1 MKGYPLKLDTLVL
14 TEESTLMINMTNLAD
29 TEKLALFGGPKTIQT
44 EFKRY
49 NSIGAEEVQAA
60 KKVIESGVL
69 SQFIGAWHED
79 FYGGPKVR
87 EFERQCAEYF
97 GVKHAVTVNS
107 WTSGLV
113 AAVGAIGIEPGD
125 EVIVTP
131 WTMSASATAILHWNA
146 IPVFADIDPE
156 TFNLDP
162 KSVEANITPYTKAIM
177 VADIFGQSADMDE
190 LMAIATKHGLKVIS
204 DAAQAPGALYKGKH
218 AGTFAHVGGYS
229 LNYHKHIHTGE
240 GGILVTDDDEIAE
253 RLQLIR
259 NHAEVVVGDK
269 GVTNLSN
276 MIGHN
281 FRLGEIECAMGIEQ
295 LKKLSGFVESRQH
308 LANRLTEGLKG
319 LRGLRT
325 PVVKPD
331 RTHVYYVYPIILD
344 VEELGISKG
353 RIHAALQAEG
363 VTVANRYQNIHL
375 LPVYQKKIAYG
386 SRGFPWVS
394 DICHRDV
401 DYSKGIC
408 PVAEELNDSTYLGF
422 GLCVYDWTNDDVDL
436 IAKAF
441 RKVWSNLEMLKGSA
455 LLGGEA

>member
-1 MKGYPLKLDTLVL
+1 MSNP
-14 TEESTLMINMTNLAD
+14 
-29 TEKLALFGGPKTIQT
+29 KLALFGGPKTIQT
-44 EFKRY
+44 TFKRY
-49 NSIGAEEVQAA
+49 NPIGVEEVEAA
-60 KKVIESGVL
+60 KQVIESGVL
-69 SQFIGAWHED
+69 SQFLGVWHED
-79 FYGGPKVR
+79 FYGGLKVR

-131 WTMSASATAILHWNA
+131 WTMSATATAILHWNA

-177 VADIFGQSADMDE
+177 VADIFGQSADMDA
-190 LMAIATKHGLKVIS
+190 LMAIAAKHGLKVIS
-204 DAAQAPGALYKGKH
+204 DTAQAPGALYKGKY
-218 AGTFAHVGGYS
+218 AGTLADVGGYS

-240 GGILVTDDDEIAE
+240 GGILVTDNDEIAE
-253 RLQLIR
+253 RVQLIR

-281 FRLGEIECAMGIEQ
+281 FRLGEIECAIGIEQ
-295 LKKLSGFVESRQH
+295 LKKLDRFVQSRQA
-308 LANRLTEGLKG
+308 LANRLTEGLHG

-325 PVVKPD
+325 PVVKPGC
-331 RTHVYYVYPIILD
+331 THVYYVYPMVLD
-344 VEELGISKG
+344 IEALGVSRE

-363 VTVANRYQNIHL
+363 VAVSKHYQNIHL
-375 LPVYQKKIAYG
+375 LPLYQRKIAYG
-386 SRGFPWVS
+386 SMGFPWTS
-394 DICHRDV
+394 DICRRDV

-408 PVAEELNDSTYLGF
+408 PVAEQLNDSTYLGF
-422 GLCVYDWTNDDVDL
+422 GMCVYDLTEDDVDL
-436 IAKAF
+436 IVTAF
-441 RKVWSNLEMLKGSA
+441 HKVWNSLE
-455 LLGGEA
+455 LLDT

>member
-1 MKGYPLKLDTLVL
+1 MSNP
-14 TEESTLMINMTNLAD
+14 
-29 TEKLALFGGPKTIQT
+29 KLALFGGPKTIQT
-44 EFKRY
+44 TFKRY
-49 NSIGAEEVQAA
+49 NPIGIEEVEAA
-60 KKVIESGVL
+60 KQVIESGVL
-69 SQFIGAWHED
+69 SQFLGVWHED
-79 FYGGPKVR
+79 FYGGLKVR

-131 WTMSASATAILHWNA
+131 WTMSATATAILHWNA

-177 VADIFGQSADMDE
+177 VADIFGQSADMDA
-190 LMAIATKHGLKVIS
+190 LMAIAAKHGLKVIS
-204 DAAQAPGALYKGKH
+204 DTAQAPGALYKGKY
-218 AGTFAHVGGYS
+218 AGTLADVGGYS

-240 GGILVTDDDEIAE
+240 GGILVTDNDEIAE
-253 RLQLIR
+253 RVQLIR

-281 FRLGEIECAMGIEQ
+281 FRLGEIECVIGIEQ
-295 LKKLSGFVESRQH
+295 LKKLDRFVQSRQA
-308 LANRLTEGLKG
+308 LANRLTEGLHG

-325 PVVKPD
+325 PVVKPGC
-331 RTHVYYVYPIILD
+331 THVYYVYPMVLD
-344 VEELGISKG
+344 IEALGVSRE

-363 VTVANRYQNIHL
+363 VAVSKHYQNIHL
-375 LPVYQKKIAYG
+375 LPLYQRKIAYG
-386 SRGFPWVS
+386 SMGFPWTS
-394 DICHRDV
+394 DICRRDV

-408 PVAEELNDSTYLGF
+408 PVAEQLNDSTYLGF
-422 GLCVYDWTNDDVDL
+422 GMCVYDLTEDDVDL
-436 IAKAF
+436 IVTAF
-441 RKVWSNLEMLKGSA
+441 QKVWNSLD
-455 LLGGEA
+455 LLGT